1 MQYLTAHGQIMSTTP
16 ADASV
21 HRPGRTGTR
30 ARRQFY
36 CSRFGLLCY
45 FRRALNRLRG
55 SLYAVFGV
63 AALVVALLVPA
74 YLRSLDVSV
83 VTRAGLGTGGPLSE
97 ATQQAR
103 LDKIGLAEILAQAA
117 VAAEVPDAKLTL
129 QAVQQQRAARPAA
142 AVWGGTDSLLQQVC
156 GPTGARLANAESVM
170 DLVLP
175 EPQRLAVLRFLG
187 TLRRLDVQE
196 ALKNRALQKT
206 ALFPPVASSS
216 GQALDAAILLTGL
229 LMQAD
234 ALRPSLRAEIEQL
247 AGAANRGY
255 DTAPIEIVYLNVTS
269 LAKRM
274 TWDQLVSFLQRV
286 KDLAQ
291 LRELTRAVTL
301 APADLPVIFAALYL
315 AESPDAVAEYLRTMP
330 KTGIRDVRFALG
342 AGKGGLA
349 LLLARQQPL
358 YYAPWRDWMLAVPG
372 VRLLFRPLVALAQQ
386 SWLLALILKYLL
398 WLDGAFCLARAYSNL
413 RREPSPLAMPLQVR
427 GVNTLR
433 QQAAAALA
441 LALAVALMEPG
452 LARDQTPLQPATLW
466 SLPRKNPSPTA
477 QVTTSLV
484 VMNNQTNWLAL
495 AVFFAVQLTVYIVG
509 LIKLREIR
517 RQEIPSAL
525 KLKILDNEENLF
537 DTGLYVGLGGT
548 GLSLVLMALNLFT
561 ASPMIAYAST
571 GFGVFFASLLK
582 IIHVRAYRRELILQA
597 EWEASQVTP

>member
-1 MQYLTAHGQIMSTTP
+1 MVIGI
-16 ADASV
+16 
-21 HRPGRTGTR
+21 
-30 ARRQFY
+30 
-36 CSRFGLLCY
+36 
-45 FRRALNRLRG
+45 
-55 SLYAVFGV
+55 

-74 YLRSLDVSV
+74 YLRSLDIAV
-83 VTRAGLGTGGPLSE
+83 VTRAGRMTDGPLTE
-97 ATQQAR
+97 ARQQAR

-117 VAAEVPDAKLTL
+117 VAADVPDAKLTL
-129 QAVQQQRAARPAA
+129 QAIQQQRATRPAA
-142 AVWGGTDSLLQQVC
+142 AVWGGADSLLQQVC
-156 GPTGARLANAESVM
+156 GPTGASLTNAEWVM

-175 EPQRLAVLRFLG
+175 ETQRLAVRRFLG

-196 ALKNRALQKT
+196 VLKNRTLQKT

-255 DTAPIEIVYLNVTS
+255 DSAPIEIVYLNVTS

-291 LRELTRAVTL
+291 LRELTRAITL
-301 APADLPVIFAALYL
+301 APADLPVIFAAMYL
-315 AESPDAVAEYLRTMP
+315 ADSPDALAEYLRVMP
-330 KTGIRDVRFALG
+330 KTGLRDVRYALG
-342 AGKGGLA
+342 AGKGGLN
-349 LLLARQQPL
+349 LLLSRQEPL
-358 YYAPWRDWMLAVPG
+358 FYAPWRDWLLAVPG
-372 VRLLFRPLVALAQQ
+372 VSLVFRPLVALAQN

-398 WLDGAFCLARAYSNL
+398 WLDGAFFLARAFSNL
-413 RREPSPLAMPLQVR
+413 RREPSPLETPLQVR
-427 GVNTLR
+427 GINTLR
-433 QQAAAALA
+433 QQAAAGLA
-441 LALAVALMEPG
+441 VALAVILMEPG

-466 SLPRKNPSPTA
+466 SLPRRNPAPNSA
-477 QVTTSLV
+477 LVTTPKV
-484 VMNNQTNWLAL
+484 VMKNDSNWLAL

-509 LIKLREIR
+509 LIKLREIK
-517 RQEIPSAL
+517 RQEVSSSL

-548 GLSLVLMALNLFT
+548 GLSLVLMALNLFA

-571 GFGVFFASLLK
+571 GFGVLFASMLK
-582 IIHVRAYRRELILQA
+582 IIHVRAYRRSLILQA
-597 EWEASQVTP
+597 EWEASQVSP

>member
-1 MQYLTAHGQIMSTTP
+1 M
-16 ADASV
+16 
-21 HRPGRTGTR
+21 
-30 ARRQFY
+30 
-36 CSRFGLLCY
+36 
-45 FRRALNRLRG
+45 NRLRG
-55 SLYAVFGV
+55 SLYAAFGIV
-63 AALVVALLVPA
+63 ALVVALLVPA
-74 YLRSLDVSV
+74 YLRSLNDAV
-83 VTRAGLGTGGPLSE
+83 VTRAGRGTGGPLTE
-97 ATQQAR
+97 AAQQAR

-129 QAVQQQRAARPAA
+129 QAIQRQRAARPAA

-156 GPTGARLANAESVM
+156 GPTGAGLTNADSVM

-175 EPQRLAVLRFLG
+175 EPQRVAMLRFLA

-196 ALKNRALQKT
+196 VLKNRMLQRT

-216 GQALDAAILLTGL
+216 GQAFDAAILLTGL
-229 LMQAD
+229 LMQAE

-255 DTAPIEIVYLNVTS
+255 DSAPVEIVYLNVTS

-274 TWDQLVSFLQRV
+274 TWDQLVAFLQRV

-291 LRELTRAVTL
+291 LRELTRAITL
-301 APADLPVIFAALYL
+301 RPADLPVIFAAMYL
-315 AESPDAVAEYLRTMP
+315 AETPDAVAEYLRTMP

-349 LLLARQQPL
+349 LLLARQEPL

-372 VRLLFRPLVALAQQ
+372 MSLLFRPLVALAQH
-386 SWLLALILKYLL
+386 SWLLALIFKYLL
-398 WLDGAFCLARAYSNL
+398 WLDGAFCLARACSSL
-413 RREPSPLAMPLQVR
+413 RREPSALEMPLQVR
-427 GVNTLR
+427 GVRTLR

-441 LALAVALMEPG
+441 VAMAVALMEPG
-452 LARDQTPLQPATLW
+452 LARDQVPLQPATLW
-466 SLPRKNPSPTA
+466 SLPRRNPSPTPA
-477 QVTTSLV
+477 QVTTPHV
-484 VMNNQTNWLAL
+484 VMNNQSNWLAL
-495 AVFFAVQLTVYIVG
+495 AVFFAVQLTVYVVG
-509 LIKLREIR
+509 LIKLREIK

-525 KLKILDNEENLF
+525 KLKVLDNEENLF

-548 GLSLVLMALNLFT
+548 GLSLVLLALNLFA

-582 IIHVRAYRRELILQA
+582 IVHVRGYRRTLILQA